1 MPSVKTK
8 KKTDSK
14 KAKTEDSNCSDSTCG
29 ECAGCKGNDSPPLSE
44 DSVIGEPNG
53 IVEVVEKLGE
63 PPAKIDAAESEPLVE
78 DDTTP
83 KKSRGLKKRPAPLKR
98 NHCRSSDKFEVK
110 AHRLTEILEN
120 YTDISHGLSHL
131 LNSYLARLREADQ
144 I

>member
-29 ECAGCKGNDSPPLSE
+29 ECAGCKGIDSPPLSE
-44 DSVIGEPNG
+44 DSNG
-53 IVEVVEKLGE
+53 NVEVVEKLGE
-63 PPAKIDAAESEPLVE
+63 PPAKIDAAESEPPVE